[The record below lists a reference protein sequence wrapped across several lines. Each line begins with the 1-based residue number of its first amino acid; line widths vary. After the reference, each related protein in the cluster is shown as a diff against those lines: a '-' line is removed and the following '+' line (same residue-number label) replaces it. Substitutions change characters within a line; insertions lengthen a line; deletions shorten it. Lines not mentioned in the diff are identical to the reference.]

1 MVDSGSIV
9 RFVAGFFAVYTTYYV
24 NLILKIPMTTELST
38 KRRPDEICEVL
49 GIGKSTYYDRLKF
62 LGIKASKDLNS
73 EQMRLMEELNEHIRE
88 TGKMEGFG
96 GGGQLALS
104 ESSGLASALEIP
116 MQPEIPGSEEDE
128 NGLEQLIREAA
139 ELKVQQ
145 AAMPELIKLHLAA
158 GMTEDDLPDDLKAKL
173 QVVREAA
180 NPKQSAATIAQQM
193 LQRHRQNQ
201 GKK

>member
-1 MVDSGSIV
+1 MTQATSA
-9 RFVAGFFAVYTTYYV
+9 RTT
-24 NLILKIPMTTELST
+24 
-38 KRRPDEICEVL
+38 PDEACEAFS
-49 GIGKSTYYDRLKF
+49 IKKSQYYDRLKF
-62 LGIKASKDLNS
+62 LGIKASKDAEGTYLS
-73 EQMRLMEELNEHIRE
+73 AERMKVMEELDEHIRE

-116 MQPEIPGSEEDE
+116 MQPEIPGSDGDDED
-128 NGLEQLIREAA
+128 GLEQLIREAA

-145 AAMPELIKLHLAA
+145 AAMPDLVRLHLAN

-173 QVVREAA
+173 QAVREAA
-180 NPKQSAATIAQQM
+180 NPKKSAAAIAQQL